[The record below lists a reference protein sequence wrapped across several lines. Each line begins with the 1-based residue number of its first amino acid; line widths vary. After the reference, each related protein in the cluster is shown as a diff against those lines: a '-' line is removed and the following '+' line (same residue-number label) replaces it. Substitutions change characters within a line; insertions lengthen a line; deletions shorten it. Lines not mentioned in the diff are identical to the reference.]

1 MHFANR
7 FENRCTCRWDG
18 LINCPQQWQCFP
30 VTNGRG
36 RSQKQV
42 NKDNMAQAEHNGECY
57 EAFTAIN
64 SKSLKSHA
72 AYVSKPQEVVK
83 GNSYSKYH
91 WKRPKIPGF
100 FKHLVYQI
108 QLTQYLKILGSVTK
122 LPAPLKE
129 MGARSRAGVALNASM
144 TWEFCSWWL
153 RLKGLWG
160 GVLSSG

>member
-18 LINCPQQWQCFP
+18 LVNCPQRERKKP
-30 VTNGRG
+30 
-36 RSQKQV
+36 KEV

-64 SKSLKSHA
+64 SRSLKSHA
-72 AYVSKPQEVVK
+72 ACISRPQEVVK

-129 MGARSRAGVALNASM
+129 MGARSRAGVALTASM

-153 RLKGLWG
+153 RLKRGLWG
-160 GVLSSG
+160 RVLSSG